1 MIADIAAIF
10 HWPLAEI
17 EALDL
22 ADLMLWRGK
31 AIDRW
36 NRMWGSKDKPS

>member
-22 ADLMLWRGK
+22 PDLMLWRTK

-36 NRMWGSKDKPS
+36 NRMWGNKDPSS